1 LYKRKEIN
9 VISFL
14 FLILNRPNTLILAST
29 SEGDTNL
36 LTLLLQAS
44 PEALSASNI
53 TILVIIILVLL
64 LMTAI
69 TAGAETAYFSLSAK
83 DINYLKTKEQPSARQ
98 AIHLLDQPKMLL
110 ATILVANNFINIAI
124 VITTNMLVQQIL
136 PADMSTLMSFL
147 VQVVAVTFLLVL
159 FGEVLPKV
167 YATQNNMRMALFSAP
182 VLNVMT
188 GIFRPVSRML
198 VSSTNYIED
207 KLGSKTAANIS
218 NEDFEHAIEL
228 TVGHTATREE
238 VNIFK
243 GILKFG
249 NITVR
254 QIMRTRLDVSGI
266 PYELTFPQV
275 QKLAI
280 EVGYSRLPV
289 YKESLDKIAGMIH
302 TKDFLP
308 HTEEN
313 NFNWHTLI
321 RPAYFV
327 HEGKLIED
335 LLKEFQQK
343 RIHFAIVVDEFGGTS
358 GIVTLED
365 IMEEIIGDIKDEF
378 DEEDLHF
385 KKIDDHNYIF
395 EGKTLINDVCRLINE
410 PSDTFDSVRGES
422 DSLAGLI
429 LEISGK
435 FPAVNETIS
444 YEQYDFTVLNIDKMR
459 IQRVKLTINDI
470 DEYDND

>member
-1 LYKRKEIN
+1 ME
-9 VISFL
+9 
-14 FLILNRPNTLILAST
+14 ST
-29 SEGDTNL
+29 PEGETNFT
-36 LTLLLQAS
+36 TLLLQVSSGAF
-44 PEALSASNI
+44 SASNV
-53 TILVIIILVLL
+53 TILIIIILVLL

-69 TAGAETAYFSLSAK
+69 TAGAETAFFSLTAK
-83 DINYLKTKEQPSARQ
+83 DINYLKTKETQNARQ
-98 AIHLLDQPKMLL
+98 AIQLLDHPKMLL
-110 ATILVANNFINIAI
+110 ATILVANNFINISV
-124 VITTNMLVQQIL
+124 VITTNLLVGQFISPTISPVL
-136 PADMSTLMSFL
+136 SFL
-147 VQVVAVTFLLVL
+147 IQVVIVTFLLVL

-182 VLNVMT
+182 FIKVIGN
-188 GIFRPVSRML
+188 IFRPVSGML
-198 VSSTNYIED
+198 VSSTTYLEE
-207 KLGSKTAANIS
+207 KLASKPVNNIS
-218 NEDFEHAIEL
+218 SEDFEHAIEL

-249 NITVR
+249 NITAR
-254 QIMRTRLDVSGI
+254 QIMRTRLDVSGLD
-266 PYELTFPQV
+266 YDMTFTEV
-275 QKLAI
+275 QNFCI

-308 HTEEN
+308 HTEDSS
-313 NFNWHTLI
+313 FDWHTLI

-327 HEGKLIED
+327 HENKLIED
-335 LLKEFQQK
+335 LLKEFQLK
-343 RIHFAIVVDEFGGTS
+343 RIHLAVVVDEFGGTS

-378 DEEDLHF
+378 DEEDLNY
-385 KKIDDHNYIF
+385 KKIDDKNFIF
-395 EGKTLINDVCRLINE
+395 EGKTLINDVCRIIGI

-435 FPAVNETIS
+435 FPAVNETVS
-444 YEQYDFTVLNIDKMR
+444 FEQYDFTVLEVDKMR
-459 IQRVKLTINDI
+459 IQRIKLTINQEVENSATD
-470 DEYDND
+470 